1 MSLKCS
7 SQNFRFGIPEPEVI
21 GQDKAKI
28 KEYSLFASALNAWSL
43 KVFYGNKTTPYA
55 FYRILNQTMR
65 QTNRFCKEPKNIFC

>member
-1 MSLKCS
+1 MSLKRS
-7 SQNFRFGIPEPEVI
+7 SQNLRFGIPEPEVI

-28 KEYSLFASALNAWSL
+28 KEYSLFASALNARSL